1 MASMA
6 FNSGWS
12 MNGPFFCERMLF
24 RLSLHNKLVG
34 SFVVS
39 RLVTKRGLAPRSQRI
54 VSLHSAFTSAMWMI
68 DWIHDNTANR
78 RPYSH
83 MAGAARFSDRDV
95 LMIEIPHLPD
105 RCRTVH
111 VDQSHLA

>member
-12 MNGPFFCERMLF
+12 TNGPFFCERMLF
-24 RLSLHNKLVG
+24 RLSLHDKLVG

-39 RLVTKRGLAPRSQRI
+39 RLVAKRGLAPGSQRM
-54 VSLHSAFTSAMWMI
+54 VSLHSAFTSAMWVI
-68 DWIHDNTANR
+68 NWIHHNTANR

-83 MAGAARFSDRDV
+83 MARAAGLSNRDV

-105 RCRTVH
+105 RCRTVD
-111 VDQSHLA
+111 VDQPNF